1 MKNLSLSGEA
11 VYLIAIFL
19 LSLAVAMI
27 SAANFGLSMI
37 VAPAYLVSVKT
48 GVLTFGQA
56 NIRNP
61 RS

>member
-1 MKNLSLSGEA
+1 MKKLSLSGEA
-11 VYLIAIFL
+11 VYLIAICL

-48 GVLTFGQA
+48 GELTFGQA